1 VALLPPSGEKPVNQ
15 DLEVWL
21 MFLPF
26 WLLGTVAILAA
37 VWHGLRFVVVHARA
51 HAAGHV
57 PKFSLTRRL
66 QWHEL
71 TDDGRH
77 HLKRAFLSFFIF
89 FGLTALGIACVAA
102 WAFWRHG

>member
-1 VALLPPSGEKPVNQ
+1 MNQ

-37 VWHGLRFVVVHARA
+37 LWHGVRFAVVHARA

-66 QWHEL
+66 HWHEL

-77 HLKRAFLSFFIF
+77 HLKRAFQSLFIF
-89 FGLTALGIACVAA
+89 FGLTALGLACVAG
-102 WAFWRHG
+102 WAFWRYG